1 MKHDCKRCL
10 TCRRLDMER
19 AAADRADALNLLAV
33 VVGVLAVCLLC
44 LALSGC

>member
-10 TCRRLDMER
+10 TCRRRDLER
-19 AAADRADALNLLAV
+19 RAADRADALNLLAV

>member
-1 MKHDCKRCL
+1 MEHDCKRCL

-19 AAADRADALNLLAV
+19 AAADRADFVNLLAV

-44 LALSGC
+44 LAVR

>member
-1 MKHDCKRCL
+1 MEHDCKRCL

-44 LALSGC
+44 LAVR

>member
-10 TCRRLDMER
+10 TCRRRDMER
-19 AAADRADALNLLAV
+19 RAADRADFVNLLAV

-44 LALSGC
+44 LAIGG

>member
-1 MKHDCKRCL
+1 MEHDCKRCL
-10 TCRRLDMER
+10 TCRRRDLER
-19 AAADRADALNLLAV
+19 RAADRADFVNLLAV